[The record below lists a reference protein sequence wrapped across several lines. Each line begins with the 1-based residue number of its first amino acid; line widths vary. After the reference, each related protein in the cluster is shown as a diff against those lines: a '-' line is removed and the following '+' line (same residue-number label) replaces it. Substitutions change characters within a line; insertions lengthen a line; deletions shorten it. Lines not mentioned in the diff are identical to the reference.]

1 MYHSTTI
8 FNQILAFVP
17 KDRLRRFV
25 GQHQADRYVKKMT
38 VWNQFIVLMY
48 AQATGKDS
56 LREIE
61 TGLRTQEN
69 FWYHLGINTVS
80 RSSIAR
86 ANNKR
91 SYKIFEN
98 LFYAILEQ
106 CREITPKRSFSF
118 DNPLYSLDS
127 TTIRLCLQ
135 LCDWARYRHAK
146 GAIKMHLLL
155 NNQTDIPEVV
165 NVTAGKVADITQAKK
180 MSLAIPQGSVLVF
193 DRGYLD
199 FSWWYRLEKQGIFFV
214 TRPKAPTLFVV
225 SGEHAKPSGRILS
238 DERVWV
244 GDIIRAE
251 YPEEMRRVKYLDE
264 SGETYAYITNNLELS
279 GEEIALIYKERWR
292 IELFFKWIKQNLKI
306 KSFMGTSENAVLSQL
321 WVAMIYYLILSY
333 IKFQTKFDRSLLEF
347 TRMVKETLFTR
358 RTIIDLLSLSPK
370 NLHKFKLDKM
380 LQLQLA
386 GV

>member
-1 MYHSTTI
+1 
-8 FNQILAFVP
+8 
-17 KDRLRRFV
+17 
-25 GQHQADRYVKKMT
+25 
-38 VWNQFIVLMY
+38 
-48 AQATGKDS
+48 
-56 LREIE
+56 
-61 TGLRTQEN
+61 
-69 FWYHLGINTVS
+69 
-80 RSSIAR
+80 
-86 ANNKR
+86 
-91 SYKIFEN
+91 
-98 LFYAILEQ
+98 
-106 CREITPKRSFSF
+106 
-118 DNPLYSLDS
+118 
-127 TTIRLCLQ
+127 
-135 LCDWARYRHAK
+135 
-146 GAIKMHLLL
+146 MHLLL

-370 NLHKFKLDKM
+370 NLHKFKPDKM

>member
-8 FNQILAFVP
+8 FNQVLSFVP
-17 KDRLRRFV
+17 KDRFQRLV
-25 GQHQADRYVKKMT
+25 GQHHADRYMKKMT
-38 VWNQFIVLMY
+38 SWNQFVVLMY

-61 TGLRTQEN
+61 TGLSTYAHL
-69 FWYHLGINTVS
+69 WYHFGIQSVA
-80 RSSIAR
+80 RSSMAR

-91 SYKIFEN
+91 SCRIFEK

-106 CREITPKRSFSF
+106 CKEITPSRNFRF
-118 DNPLYSLDS
+118 EHPLYSLDS
-127 TTIRLCLQ
+127 TTVNLCLA
-135 LCDWARYRHAK
+135 LFDWATYRHAK

-155 NNQTDIPEVV
+155 NNRTDIPEVM
-165 NVTAGKVADITQAKK
+165 NVTLGNTADITQAKK
-180 MSLAIPQGSVLVF
+180 MSLSIPQGSFLVF
-193 DRGYLD
+193 DRGYMD
-199 FSWWYRLEKQGIFFV
+199 FAWWNNLHSHNIFFV
-214 TRPKAPTLFVV
+214 SRSKTPTLFVV
-225 SGEHAKPSGRILS
+225 SGAHAPPQGRIHA

-244 GDIIRAE
+244 GDLLKAR
-251 YPEEMRRVKYLDE
+251 YPQEMRRVKYLHTDGTVYE
-264 SGETYAYITNNLELS
+264 YLTNNFELS

-306 KSFMGTSENAVLSQL
+306 KSFLGTSENAVLSQV

-333 IKFQTKFDRSLLEF
+333 IKFQTKFDRSLLEL

-358 RTIIDLLSLSPK
+358 RTLIDLLSLSPK
-370 NLHKFKLDKM
+370 TLYKFNVM
-380 LQLQLA
+380 EVVQLRLV

>member
-118 DNPLYSLDS
+118 DN
-127 TTIRLCLQ
+127 
-135 LCDWARYRHAK
+135 
-146 GAIKMHLLL
+146 
-155 NNQTDIPEVV
+155 QTDIPEFV

-214 TRPKAPTLFVV
+214 TR
-225 SGEHAKPSGRILS
+225 
-238 DERVWV
+238 
-244 GDIIRAE
+244 
-251 YPEEMRRVKYLDE
+251 
-264 SGETYAYITNNLELS
+264 
-279 GEEIALIYKERWR
+279 
-292 IELFFKWIKQNLKI
+292 
-306 KSFMGTSENAVLSQL
+306 
-321 WVAMIYYLILSY
+321 
-333 IKFQTKFDRSLLEF
+333 
-347 TRMVKETLFTR
+347 
-358 RTIIDLLSLSPK
+358 
-370 NLHKFKLDKM
+370 
-380 LQLQLA
+380 
-386 GV
+386 